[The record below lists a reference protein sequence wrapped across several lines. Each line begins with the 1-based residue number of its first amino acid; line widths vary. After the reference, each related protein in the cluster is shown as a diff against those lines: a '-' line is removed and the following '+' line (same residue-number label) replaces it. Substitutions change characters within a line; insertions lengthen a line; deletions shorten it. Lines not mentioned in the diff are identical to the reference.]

1 MFLLFGTL
9 YAYIVGI
16 SNKFVGNIMSLAV
29 LKYEKMELTPQI
41 KSPDKKIN
49 SLTKENDFRGLIKQE
64 SKQQQSTNVLD
75 KAKDPKKVE
84 DKELEQIKFI
94 EEESSV
100 FVDIL
105 ETENVDQ
112 LGAEHFITPQI
123 IELDESEKE
132 LLAESESVVPI
143 VIPDP
148 ISSLSLAQAAG
159 VITIDD
165 ASADSLVETI
175 MAEAPKETISTTLSE
190 APKETI
196 STTLASIFTIDED
209 STLQFSKLPLDK
221 QALLHNVQPL
231 ELPKGF
237 ALENAAMEFDV
248 KKEPSNSLEEPLETT
263 SASVKL
269 SQFSK
274 EMKMHLTVDSKVNA
288 FSKDDISVVLKQSLA
303 STNIHLAE
311 STVQGQ
317 SVLSKMHLSNTAQDS
332 LETQAF
338 ANNSELVLENEEM
351 SSDLSGDNNFNSKNT
366 KSNFSASGGV
376 FESKSEDFF
385 QTSFKD
391 NLIAGFKGEEM
402 PKPATQV
409 SLSVIEALNSNA
421 TNGKKTIIIN
431 LFPQALGPVRVE
443 VLSVAGKD
451 GVRQIE
457 SIKFIA
463 DKRETLSILE
473 AAKEKFVELTT
484 KATNIKEETSLEFEM
499 NQGDRGQKTGY
510 FESSEEKD
518 IWMSQ
523 FSDLTM
529 KDDGMQVKLEDASED
544 IGYITEDSVNIKV

>member
-16 SNKFVGNIMSLAV
+16 SNKFVGNTMSLAV

-49 SLTKENDFRGLIKQE
+49 SLTQEDGFKGLIKQK

-148 ISSLSLAQAAG
+148 ISYLSLAQAAG
-159 VITIDD
+159 IIKIDD

-175 MAEAPKETISTTLSE
+175 MAEA
-190 APKETI
+190 AKETI

-338 ANNSELVLENEEM
+338 ANNRELVLENEEM

-484 KATNIKEETSLEFEM
+484 KATNIKEDTSLEFEM

>member
-64 SKQQQSTNVLD
+64 SKQQQQSTNVLD

-175 MAEAPKETISTTLSE
+175 MAE

-529 KDDGMQVKLEDASED
+529 KDDGMQVELEDASED
-544 IGYITEDSVNIKV
+544 SGYITEDSVNIKV